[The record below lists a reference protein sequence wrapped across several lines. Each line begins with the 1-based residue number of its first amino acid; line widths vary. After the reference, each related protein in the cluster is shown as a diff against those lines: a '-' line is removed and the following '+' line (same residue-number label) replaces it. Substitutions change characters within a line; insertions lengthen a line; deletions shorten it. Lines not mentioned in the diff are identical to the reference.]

1 MLIGC
6 KGVARRWRPS
16 SARRWPKKKLCELHQ
31 SGLAK
36 TDFIEGGLSLFLL
49 ENKTHA
55 TPPTHRVVISAGEGS
70 RFFAIVRQHVSS
82 QKQHRRRD
90 RFMVESG

>member
-1 MLIGC
+1 MLVGC

-36 TDFIEGGLSLFLL
+36 TDFIEGAHLLFLH
-49 ENKTHA
+49 ENKGHMKSA
-55 TPPTHRVVISAGEGS
+55 TRRAVTFQGDVVGQGPDDAH
-70 RFFAIVRQHVSS
+70 QHV
-82 QKQHRRRD
+82 
-90 RFMVESG
+90 G